1 MTHQLNE
8 WLIVLAVAFIRPLG
22 LSLLLPLLKTGSL
35 GTALLR
41 NGVLISL
48 TFPVLPIIYQ
58 QHIFIHVGKDYSWLG
73 LITGEVIIGFLIGFC
88 AAVPFWAVDMA
99 GFLLDTLRGA
109 TMGTIF
115 NSTMEAETSLF
126 GLLFSQFLCV
136 IFFISGGMEF
146 ILNILYESYQYL
158 PPGQDLLFGREFLKY
173 IQIEWRTL
181 YQLCISFSIPAI
193 ICMVLADLAL
203 GLLNRSAQQLNVFF
217 FSMPLKSILVLLML
231 LISFPY
237 ALHHH
242 LIESDKFYIYLKNW
256 FPAV

>member
-35 GTALLR
+35 GTTLLR

-237 ALHHH
+237 ALHHY